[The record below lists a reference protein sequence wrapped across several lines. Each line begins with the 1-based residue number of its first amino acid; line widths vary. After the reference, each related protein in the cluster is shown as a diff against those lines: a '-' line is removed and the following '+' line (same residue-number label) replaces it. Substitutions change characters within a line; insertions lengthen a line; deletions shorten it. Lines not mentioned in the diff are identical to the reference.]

1 MKMYEV
7 IVSFDDESNSRDVR
21 CRCDIDKQ
29 PGFQRVGFGLIRH
42 TLLTDRN
49 KTRMFYVLYR
59 GPERDAKR
67 FAEMVKL
74 GYDGLGV
81 TRSILCQVEEQ

>member
-7 IVSFDDESNSRDVR
+7 IASFDAESNSRDVR
-21 CRCDIDKQ
+21 CRSDIDKQ

-42 TLLTDRN
+42 TLLTDRT

-81 TRSILCQVEEQ
+81 DRSILSQIED